1 MYTITK
7 FRQNIRKAFNDADAG
22 HEVVIE
28 RYGQKFQLV
37 SLVDKPLPGHA
48 IESNPGG
55 MGSGFAFDNP
65 TKPVIINTPTG
76 TVVAGADIASVTK
89 VVKKIAPDVRFQNG
103 VCKIHGLPLDDRG
116 RCMQKGCK
124 YA

>member
-1 MYTITK
+1 MYTITE
-7 FRQNIRKAFNDADAG
+7 FRQNIRKAFNDADSG

-48 IESNPGG
+48 KESNPGG
-55 MGSGFAFDNP
+55 VENGFAFKEPAAVGRSYPIPTIKAEDKLPITRITP
-65 TKPVIINTPTG
+65 TKI
-76 TVVAGADIASVTK
+76 D
-89 VVKKIAPDVRFQNG
+89 NG
-103 VCKIHGLPLDDRG
+103 LCKIHGLPLDDRG